1 MTGFGGEL
9 YRQIGD
15 VGIETRKLVAQTYR
29 SMPPVTDLRRM
40 LSWRNIVPLP
50 YALFTVDFLDKRIMP
65 KRPRGMSRNSCKR
78 PAMAVTTINL
88 RNHGLL

>member
-50 YALFTVDFLDKRIMP
+50 YALFTVDFLDIRLVSE
-65 KRPRGMSRNSCKR
+65 RPRGMSRNSGKR
-78 PAMAVTTINL
+78 PAMAVTAIYQRYL
-88 RNHGLL
+88 